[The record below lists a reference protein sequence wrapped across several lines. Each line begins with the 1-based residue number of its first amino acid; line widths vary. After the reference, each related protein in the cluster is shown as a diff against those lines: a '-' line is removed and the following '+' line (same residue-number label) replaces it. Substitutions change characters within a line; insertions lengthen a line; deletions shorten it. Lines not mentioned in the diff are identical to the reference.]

1 MTDFGAYKQQLI
13 ALERELTDRRN
24 RLDQHGRAGVPADFE
39 EQATAREDDEVVE
52 SLGEQITAELTQ
64 VKAALT
70 RIELGSYGTCVRC
83 GEAIAAA
90 RLQAVPYA
98 AACASCA

>member
-1 MTDFGAYKQQLI
+1 MTDFSAYQQQLL
-13 ALERELTDRRN
+13 AMERELIERRS

-39 EQATAREDDEVVE
+39 EQASERENDEVVE
-52 SLGEQITAELTQ
+52 SLSEQATAELAQ

-98 AACASCA
+98 TACTSCG

>member
-1 MTDFGAYKQQLI
+1 MTDLSIYKQQLL
-13 ALERELTDRRN
+13 ALEQDLSERRA
-24 RLDQHGRAGVPADFE
+24 RLDQHGRAGVPADSE

-52 SLGEQITAELTQ
+52 SLGAQTSAELAQ

-70 RIELGSYGTCVRC
+70 RIELGSYGNCVRC
-83 GEAIAAA
+83 GEAIAAG

-98 AACASCA
+98 ATCTQCA